1 MVGLERKNYD
11 YRSEGSYVSKSNLN
25 QFMENASQTGA
36 SAGKTVGA
44 AGDVALDVVHEAN
57 RKAKET
63 GEKVGKTAIDTVGKV
78 GKMLSKSSILAA
90 PIAGGKLAFDGIKK
104 GAEAVADASDKTVKT
119 AQGAALGAITGAK
132 NGFEGKS
139 ATASLSTLGG
149 GYGAVKDR
157 EAATKEPVK
166 EIKDNSLT
174 PDAIERFGNK
184 HVSLGGM
191 PKSVEKSTEASADKK
206 LSFRDDPMAQA
217 AKVASLEKA
226 AKAKTQSLG
235 QALTKDN
242 DGPEL
247 A

>member
-1 MVGLERKNYD
+1 M
-11 YRSEGSYVSKSNLN
+11 SKSNLN

-44 AGDVALDVVHEAN
+44 AGGVALDVVHEGN

-63 GEKVGKTAIDTVGKV
+63 GEKVGKTAIDAVGNV

-104 GAEAVADASDKTVKT
+104 GAEAVAEASEKTVKT
-119 AQGAALGAITGAK
+119 AQGAALGAVAGAK
-132 NGFEGKS
+132 NGFEGKDAS
-139 ATASLSTLGG
+139 ASLSTLGG
-149 GYGAVKDR
+149 GYGAIKDR
-157 EAATKEPVK
+157 EAKEPVK

-174 PDAIERFGNK
+174 PDAVERFGTK
-184 HVSLGGM
+184 HTSLGGT
-191 PKSVEKSTEASADKK
+191 PKSVEKSTEASTDQK
-206 LSFRDDPMAQA
+206 LSFKDDPMAQA

-226 AKAKTQSLG
+226 SKAQTQSLG

>member
-1 MVGLERKNYD
+1 M
-11 YRSEGSYVSKSNLN
+11 SKSNLN

-44 AGDVALDVVHEAN
+44 AGGVALDVVHEAN

-63 GEKVGKTAIDTVGKV
+63 GEKVGKTAIDAVGNV

-104 GAEAVADASDKTVKT
+104 GVEAVAEASEKTVKT
-119 AQGAALGAITGAK
+119 AQGAALGAVAGAK
-132 NGFEGKS
+132 NGFDGKDAS
-139 ATASLSTLGG
+139 ASLSTLGG
-149 GYGAVKDR
+149 GYGAIKDR
-157 EAATKEPVK
+157 EAKEPVK
-166 EIKDNSLT
+166 EIKDESLT
-174 PDAIERFGNK
+174 PDAIERFGSK
-184 HVSLGGM
+184 HASLGGT
-191 PKSVEKSTEASADKK
+191 PKAVEKSTEASTDKK
-206 LSFRDDPMAQA
+206 LSFKDDPMAQA

-226 AKAKTQSLG
+226 SKAKTQSLG

>member
-1 MVGLERKNYD
+1 M
-11 YRSEGSYVSKSNLN
+11 SKSNLN
-25 QFMENASQTGA
+25 QFIENASQTGA

-44 AGDVALDVVHEAN
+44 AGGVALDVVHEAN

-63 GEKVGKTAIDTVGKV
+63 GEKVGKTAIDAVGNV

-104 GAEAVADASDKTVKT
+104 GAEAVAEASEKTVKT
-119 AQGAALGAITGAK
+119 AQGAALGAVAGAK
-132 NGFEGKS
+132 NGFEGKDAS
-139 ATASLSTLGG
+139 ASLSTLGG
-149 GYGAVKDR
+149 GYGAIKDR
-157 EAATKEPVK
+157 EAKEPVK

-184 HVSLGGM
+184 HTSLGGT

-206 LSFRDDPMAQA
+206 LSFKDDPMAQA

-226 AKAKTQSLG
+226 SKVKAQSLG

>member
-1 MVGLERKNYD
+1 M
-11 YRSEGSYVSKSNLN
+11 SKSNLN

-63 GEKVGKTAIDTVGKV
+63 GEKVGKTAIDAVGNV

-104 GAEAVADASDKTVKT
+104 GAEAVAEASEKTVKT
-119 AQGAALGAITGAK
+119 AQGAALGAVAGAK
-132 NGFEGKS
+132 NGFEGKDAS
-139 ATASLSTLGG
+139 ASLSTLGG
-149 GYGAVKDR
+149 GYGAIKDR
-157 EAATKEPVK
+157 EAKEPIK

-184 HVSLGGM
+184 HTSLGGT
-191 PKSVEKSTEASADKK
+191 PKPVEKSTEVSTDKK
-206 LSFRDDPMAQA
+206 LSFKDDPMAQA

-226 AKAKTQSLG
+226 SKAKAQSLG

>member
-1 MVGLERKNYD
+1 M
-11 YRSEGSYVSKSNLN
+11 SKSNLN

-44 AGDVALDVVHEAN
+44 AGGVALDVVHEAN

-63 GEKVGKTAIDTVGKV
+63 GEKVGKTAIDAVGNV

-104 GAEAVADASDKTVKT
+104 GAEAVAEASEKTVKT
-119 AQGAALGAITGAK
+119 AQGATLGAVAGAK
-132 NGFEGKS
+132 NGFEGKDAS
-139 ATASLSTLGG
+139 ASLSTLGG
-149 GYGAVKDR
+149 GYGAIKDR
-157 EAATKEPVK
+157 EAKEPVK

-184 HVSLGGM
+184 HTSLGGT
-191 PKSVEKSTEASADKK
+191 PKPVEKSTEASTDKK
-206 LSFRDDPMAQA
+206 LSFKDDPMAQA

-226 AKAKTQSLG
+226 SKAKAQSLG

>member
-1 MVGLERKNYD
+1 M
-11 YRSEGSYVSKSNLN
+11 SKSNLN

-44 AGDVALDVVHEAN
+44 AGGVALDVVHEAN

-63 GEKVGKTAIDTVGKV
+63 GEKVGKTAVDTVGKV

-90 PIAGGKLAFDGIKK
+90 PIAGGKLAIDGIKK
-104 GAEAVADASDKTVKT
+104 GAEAVAEASEKTVKT
-119 AQGAALGAITGAK
+119 AQGAALGAVVGAK
-132 NGFEGKS
+132 NGFEGKDAS
-139 ATASLSTLGG
+139 ASLSTLGG

-157 EAATKEPVK
+157 EAKEPVK

-184 HVSLGGM
+184 HTSLGGT
-191 PKSVEKSTEASADKK
+191 PKPVEKSTEASADKK
-206 LSFRDDPMAQA
+206 LSFKDDPMAQA

-226 AKAKTQSLG
+226 AKAKTQMLG

>member
-1 MVGLERKNYD
+1 M
-11 YRSEGSYVSKSNLN
+11 SKSNLN

-44 AGDVALDVVHEAN
+44 AGGVALDVVHEAN

-63 GEKVGKTAIDTVGKV
+63 GEKVGKTAIDAVGNV

-104 GAEAVADASDKTVKT
+104 GAEAVAEASEKTVKT
-119 AQGAALGAITGAK
+119 AQG
-132 NGFEGKS
+132 EGKDAS
-139 ATASLSTLGG
+139 ASLSTLGG
-149 GYGAVKDR
+149 GYGAIKDR
-157 EAATKEPVK
+157 EAKEPVK

-184 HVSLGGM
+184 HTSLGGT
-191 PKSVEKSTEASADKK
+191 PKSVEKSTEASTDKK
-206 LSFRDDPMAQA
+206 LSFKDDPMAQA

-226 AKAKTQSLG
+226 SKAKAQSLG

>member
-1 MVGLERKNYD
+1 M
-11 YRSEGSYVSKSNLN
+11 SKSNLN

-44 AGDVALDVVHEAN
+44 AGGVALDVVHEAN

-63 GEKVGKTAIDTVGKV
+63 GEKVGETAIDAVGNV

-104 GAEAVADASDKTVKT
+104 GAEAVAEASEKTVKT
-119 AQGAALGAITGAK
+119 AQGAALGAVAGAK
-132 NGFEGKS
+132 NGFEGKDAS
-139 ATASLSTLGG
+139 ASLSTLGG
-149 GYGAVKDR
+149 GYGAIKDR
-157 EAATKEPVK
+157 EAKEPVK
-166 EIKDNSLT
+166 EIKDKSLT
-174 PDAIERFGNK
+174 PDAVERFGNK
-184 HVSLGGM
+184 HTSLGGT
-191 PKSVEKSTEASADKK
+191 PKSVEKSTEASTDKK
-206 LSFRDDPMAQA
+206 LSFKDDPMAQA

-226 AKAKTQSLG
+226 SKAKVQSLG

>member
-1 MVGLERKNYD
+1 M
-11 YRSEGSYVSKSNLN
+11 SKSNLN

-44 AGDVALDVVHEAN
+44 AGGVALDVVHEAN

-63 GEKVGKTAIDTVGKV
+63 GEKVGKTAIDAVGNV

-104 GAEAVADASDKTVKT
+104 GAEAVAEASEKTVKT
-119 AQGAALGAITGAK
+119 AQGAALGAVAGAK
-132 NGFEGKS
+132 NGFEGKDAS
-139 ATASLSTLGG
+139 ASFSTLGG
-149 GYGAVKDR
+149 GYGAIKDR
-157 EAATKEPVK
+157 EAKEPVK

-184 HVSLGGM
+184 HTSLGGT
-191 PKSVEKSTEASADKK
+191 PKSVEKSTEASTDKK
-206 LSFRDDPMAQA
+206 LSFKDDPMAQA

-226 AKAKTQSLG
+226 SKAKTQSLG

>member
-1 MVGLERKNYD
+1 M
-11 YRSEGSYVSKSNLN
+11 SKSNLN

-63 GEKVGKTAIDTVGKV
+63 GEKVGKTAVDTVGNV

-104 GAEAVADASDKTVKT
+104 GAEAVAEASEKTVKT
-119 AQGAALGAITGAK
+119 AQGAALGAVAGAK
-132 NGFEGKS
+132 NGFEGKDAS
-139 ATASLSTLGG
+139 ASLSTLGG
-149 GYGAVKDR
+149 GYGAIKDR
-157 EAATKEPVK
+157 EAKEPVK

-184 HVSLGGM
+184 HTSLGGE
-191 PKSVEKSTEASADKK
+191 PKPVEKSTEASADKK
-206 LSFRDDPMAQA
+206 LSFKDDPMAQA

-226 AKAKTQSLG
+226 SKAKTQALG

>member
-1 MVGLERKNYD
+1 M
-11 YRSEGSYVSKSNLN
+11 SKSNLN

-44 AGDVALDVVHEAN
+44 AGGVALDVVHEAN

-63 GEKVGKTAIDTVGKV
+63 GEKVGKTAIDAVGNV

-104 GAEAVADASDKTVKT
+104 GAEAVAEASEKTVKT
-119 AQGAALGAITGAK
+119 AQGAALGAVAGAK
-132 NGFEGKS
+132 NGFEGKDAS
-139 ATASLSTLGG
+139 ASLSTLGG
-149 GYGAVKDR
+149 GYGAIKDR
-157 EAATKEPVK
+157 EAKEPVK

-184 HVSLGGM
+184 HKSLGGT
-191 PKSVEKSTEASADKK
+191 PKSVEKSTEASTDKK
-206 LSFRDDPMAQA
+206 LSFKDDPMAQA

-226 AKAKTQSLG
+226 SKAKTQSLG

>member
-1 MVGLERKNYD
+1 M
-11 YRSEGSYVSKSNLN
+11 SKSNLN

-44 AGDVALDVVHEAN
+44 AGGVALDVVHEAN

-63 GEKVGKTAIDTVGKV
+63 GEKVGKTAIDAVGNV

-104 GAEAVADASDKTVKT
+104 GAEAVAEASEKTVKT
-119 AQGAALGAITGAK
+119 AQGAALGAVAGAK
-132 NGFEGKS
+132 NGFEGKDAS
-139 ATASLSTLGG
+139 ASLSTLGG
-149 GYGAVKDR
+149 GYGAIKDR
-157 EAATKEPVK
+157 EAKEPVK

-184 HVSLGGM
+184 HTSLGGT
-191 PKSVEKSTEASADKK
+191 PKSVEKSTEASTDEK
-206 LSFRDDPMAQA
+206 LSFKDDPMAQA

-226 AKAKTQSLG
+226 SKAKAQSLG

>member
-1 MVGLERKNYD
+1 M
-11 YRSEGSYVSKSNLN
+11 SKSNLN

-44 AGDVALDVVHEAN
+44 AGGVALDVVHEAN

-63 GEKVGKTAIDTVGKV
+63 GEKVGKTAIDAVGNV

-104 GAEAVADASDKTVKT
+104 GAEAVAEASEKTVKT
-119 AQGAALGAITGAK
+119 AQGAALGAVAGAK
-132 NGFEGKS
+132 NGFEGKDAS
-139 ATASLSTLGG
+139 ASLSTLGG
-149 GYGAVKDR
+149 GYGAIKDR
-157 EAATKEPVK
+157 EAKEPVK
-166 EIKDNSLT
+166 EIKDKSLT
-174 PDAIERFGNK
+174 PDAIERFGDK
-184 HVSLGGM
+184 HKSLGGE
-191 PKSVEKSTEASADKK
+191 PKPVEKSTEASADKK
-206 LSFRDDPMAQA
+206 LSFKDDPMAQA

-226 AKAKTQSLG
+226 SKVKAQSLG

>member
-1 MVGLERKNYD
+1 M
-11 YRSEGSYVSKSNLN
+11 SKSNLN

-44 AGDVALDVVHEAN
+44 AGGVALDVVHEAN

-63 GEKVGKTAIDTVGKV
+63 GEKVGKTAIDAVGNV

-104 GAEAVADASDKTVKT
+104 GAEAVAEASEKTVKT
-119 AQGAALGAITGAK
+119 AQGAALGAVAGAK
-132 NGFEGKS
+132 NGFDGKDAS
-139 ATASLSTLGG
+139 ASLSTLGG
-149 GYGAVKDR
+149 GYGAIKDR
-157 EAATKEPVK
+157 EAKEPVK

-174 PDAIERFGNK
+174 PDAVERFGNK
-184 HVSLGGM
+184 HTSLGGT
-191 PKSVEKSTEASADKK
+191 PKSVEKSTEASTDKK
-206 LSFRDDPMAQA
+206 LSFKDDPMAQA
-217 AKVASLEKA
+217 AKVASLAKA
-226 AKAKTQSLG
+226 SKAKTQSLG

>member
-1 MVGLERKNYD
+1 M
-11 YRSEGSYVSKSNLN
+11 SKSNLN

-44 AGDVALDVVHEAN
+44 AGGVALDVVHEAN

-63 GEKVGKTAIDTVGKV
+63 GEKVGKTAIDAVGNV

-104 GAEAVADASDKTVKT
+104 GAEAVAEASEKTVKT
-119 AQGAALGAITGAK
+119 AQGAALGAVAGAK
-132 NGFEGKS
+132 NGFEGKDAS
-139 ATASLSTLGG
+139 ASLSTLGG
-149 GYGAVKDR
+149 GYGAIKDR
-157 EAATKEPVK
+157 EAKEPVK
-166 EIKDNSLT
+166 EIEDNSLT

-184 HVSLGGM
+184 HTSLGGT
-191 PKSVEKSTEASADKK
+191 PKSVEKSTEASTDKK
-206 LSFRDDPMAQA
+206 LSFKDDPMAQA

-226 AKAKTQSLG
+226 SKAKAQSLG

>member
-1 MVGLERKNYD
+1 M
-11 YRSEGSYVSKSNLN
+11 SKSILN
-25 QFMENASQTGA
+25 QFMESASQTGA

-44 AGDVALDVVHEAN
+44 AGGVALDVVHEAN

-63 GEKVGKTAIDTVGKV
+63 GEKVGKTAIDAVGNV

-104 GAEAVADASDKTVKT
+104 GAGAVAEASEKTVKT
-119 AQGAALGAITGAK
+119 AQGAALGAVAGAK
-132 NGFEGKS
+132 NGFDGKD
-139 ATASLSTLGG
+139 AFASLSTLGG
-149 GYGAVKDR
+149 GYGAIKDR
-157 EAATKEPVK
+157 EAKEPVK
-166 EIKDNSLT
+166 EIKDKSLT
-174 PDAIERFGNK
+174 PDAIERFGSK
-184 HVSLGGM
+184 HASLGGT
-191 PKSVEKSTEASADKK
+191 PKAVEKSTEASTDKK
-206 LSFRDDPMAQA
+206 LSFKDDPMAQA

-226 AKAKTQSLG
+226 SKAKTQSLG

>member
-1 MVGLERKNYD
+1 M
-11 YRSEGSYVSKSNLN
+11 SKSNLN

-63 GEKVGKTAIDTVGKV
+63 GEKVGKTAVDTVGKV
-78 GKMLSKSSILAA
+78 GKMLSKSSILVA

-104 GAEAVADASDKTVKT
+104 GAEAGAEASDKTVKT

-132 NGFEGKS
+132 NGFEGKDAS
-139 ATASLSTLGG
+139 ASLSTLGG
-149 GYGAVKDR
+149 GHGAIKDR
-157 EAATKEPVK
+157 ETKEPVK

-184 HVSLGGM
+184 HTSLGGT

-206 LSFRDDPMAQA
+206 LSFKDDPMAQA

-226 AKAKTQSLG
+226 SKAKTQTLG

>member
-1 MVGLERKNYD
+1 M
-11 YRSEGSYVSKSNLN
+11 SKSNLN

-44 AGDVALDVVHEAN
+44 AGGVALDVVHEAN

-63 GEKVGKTAIDTVGKV
+63 GEKVGKTAIDAVGNV

-104 GAEAVADASDKTVKT
+104 GAEAVAEASEKTVKT
-119 AQGAALGAITGAK
+119 AQGAALGAVAGAK
-132 NGFEGKS
+132 NGFEGKDAS
-139 ATASLSTLGG
+139 ASLSTLGG
-149 GYGAVKDR
+149 GYGAIKDR
-157 EAATKEPVK
+157 EAKEPVK

-184 HVSLGGM
+184 HTPLGGT
-191 PKSVEKSTEASADKK
+191 PKPVEKSTEASTDKK
-206 LSFRDDPMAQA
+206 LSFKDDPMAQA

-226 AKAKTQSLG
+226 SKAKAQSLG

>member
-1 MVGLERKNYD
+1 
-11 YRSEGSYVSKSNLN
+11 
-25 QFMENASQTGA
+25 MENASQTGA
-36 SAGKTVGA
+36 SAGETVGA
-44 AGDVALDVVHEAN
+44 AGGVALDVVHEAN

-63 GEKVGKTAIDTVGKV
+63 GEKVGKTAIDAVGNV

-104 GAEAVADASDKTVKT
+104 GAEAVAEASEKTVKT
-119 AQGAALGAITGAK
+119 AQGAALGAVAGAK
-132 NGFEGKS
+132 NGFEGEDAS
-139 ATASLSTLGG
+139 ASLSTLGG
-149 GYGAVKDR
+149 GYGAIKDR
-157 EAATKEPVK
+157 EAKEPVK

-174 PDAIERFGNK
+174 PDAVERFGNK
-184 HVSLGGM
+184 HTSLGGT
-191 PKSVEKSTEASADKK
+191 PKSVEKSTEASTDKK
-206 LSFRDDPMAQA
+206 LSFKDDPMAQA

-226 AKAKTQSLG
+226 SKAKVQSLG

>member
-1 MVGLERKNYD
+1 M
-11 YRSEGSYVSKSNLN
+11 SKSNLN

-44 AGDVALDVVHEAN
+44 AGGVALDVVHEAN

-63 GEKVGKTAIDTVGKV
+63 GEKVGKTAIDAVGNVGKV
-78 GKMLSKSSILAA
+78 LSKSSILAA

-104 GAEAVADASDKTVKT
+104 GAEAVAEASEKTVKT
-119 AQGAALGAITGAK
+119 AQGAALGAVAGAK
-132 NGFEGKS
+132 SGFEGKDAS
-139 ATASLSTLGG
+139 ASLSTLGG
-149 GYGAVKDR
+149 GYGAIKDR
-157 EAATKEPVK
+157 EAKEPVK

-184 HVSLGGM
+184 HTSLGGT
-191 PKSVEKSTEASADKK
+191 PKSVEKSTEASTDKK
-206 LSFRDDPMAQA
+206 LSFKDDPMAQA

-226 AKAKTQSLG
+226 SKAKAQSLG

>member
-1 MVGLERKNYD
+1 M
-11 YRSEGSYVSKSNLN
+11 SKSNLN

-44 AGDVALDVVHEAN
+44 AGGVALDVVHEAN

-63 GEKVGKTAIDTVGKV
+63 GEKVGKTAIDAVGNV

-104 GAEAVADASDKTVKT
+104 GAEAVAEASEKTVKT
-119 AQGAALGAITGAK
+119 AQGAALGVVAGAK
-132 NGFEGKS
+132 SGFEGKDAS
-139 ATASLSTLGG
+139 ASLSTLGG
-149 GYGAVKDR
+149 GYGAIKDR
-157 EAATKEPVK
+157 EAKEPVK

-184 HVSLGGM
+184 HTSLGGT
-191 PKSVEKSTEASADKK
+191 PKSVEKSTEASTDKK
-206 LSFRDDPMAQA
+206 LSFKDDPMAQA

-226 AKAKTQSLG
+226 SKAKAQSLG

>member
-1 MVGLERKNYD
+1 M
-11 YRSEGSYVSKSNLN
+11 SKSNLN

-44 AGDVALDVVHEAN
+44 AGGVALDVVHEAN

-63 GEKVGKTAIDTVGKV
+63 GERVGKTAIDAVGNV

-104 GAEAVADASDKTVKT
+104 GAEAVAEASEKTVKT
-119 AQGAALGAITGAK
+119 AQGAALGAVAGAK
-132 NGFEGKS
+132 NGFEGKDAS
-139 ATASLSTLGG
+139 ASLSTLGG
-149 GYGAVKDR
+149 GYGAIKDR
-157 EAATKEPVK
+157 EAKEPVK

-184 HVSLGGM
+184 HKSLGGT
-191 PKSVEKSTEASADKK
+191 PKSVEKSTEASTDKK
-206 LSFRDDPMAQA
+206 LSFKDDPMAQA

-226 AKAKTQSLG
+226 SKAKAQSLG

>member
-1 MVGLERKNYD
+1 M
-11 YRSEGSYVSKSNLN
+11 SKSNLN

-44 AGDVALDVVHEAN
+44 AGGVALDVVHEAN

-63 GEKVGKTAIDTVGKV
+63 GERVGKTAIDAVGNV

-104 GAEAVADASDKTVKT
+104 GAEAVAEASEKTVKT
-119 AQGAALGAITGAK
+119 AQGAALGAVAGAK
-132 NGFEGKS
+132 NGFEGKDAS
-139 ATASLSTLGG
+139 ASLSTLGG
-149 GYGAVKDR
+149 GYGAIKDR
-157 EAATKEPVK
+157 EAKEPVK

-184 HVSLGGM
+184 HMSLGGT
-191 PKSVEKSTEASADKK
+191 PKPVEKSTEASNDKK
-206 LSFRDDPMAQA
+206 LSFKDDPMAQA

-226 AKAKTQSLG
+226 SKAKTQSLG

>member
-1 MVGLERKNYD
+1 M
-11 YRSEGSYVSKSNLN
+11 SKSNLN

-44 AGDVALDVVHEAN
+44 AGGVALDVVHEAN

-63 GEKVGKTAIDTVGKV
+63 GEKVGKTAVDTVGKV

-119 AQGAALGAITGAK
+119 AQGAALGAVAGAK
-132 NGFEGKS
+132 NGFEGKDAS
-139 ATASLSTLGG
+139 ASLSTLGG
-149 GYGAVKDR
+149 GYGAIKDR
-157 EAATKEPVK
+157 EAKEPVK

-184 HVSLGGM
+184 HTSLGGT
-191 PKSVEKSTEASADKK
+191 PKSVEKSTEASTDKK
-206 LSFRDDPMAQA
+206 LSFKDDPMAQA
-217 AKVASLEKA
+217 AKVVSLEKA
-226 AKAKTQSLG
+226 SKAKAQSLG

>member
-1 MVGLERKNYD
+1 M
-11 YRSEGSYVSKSNLN
+11 SKSNLN

-44 AGDVALDVVHEAN
+44 AGGVALDVVHEAN

-63 GEKVGKTAIDTVGKV
+63 GEKVGKTAIDAVGNV

-104 GAEAVADASDKTVKT
+104 GAEAVAEASEKTVKT
-119 AQGAALGAITGAK
+119 AQGAALGAVAGAK
-132 NGFEGKS
+132 NGFEGKDAS
-139 ATASLSTLGG
+139 ASLSTLGG
-149 GYGAVKDR
+149 GYGAIKDR
-157 EAATKEPVK
+157 EAKEPVK

-184 HVSLGGM
+184 HTSLGGT
-191 PKSVEKSTEASADKK
+191 PKSVEKSTEASTDKK
-206 LSFRDDPMAQA
+206 LSFKDDPMAQA

-226 AKAKTQSLG
+226 SKAKAQALG

>member
-1 MVGLERKNYD
+1 M
-11 YRSEGSYVSKSNLN
+11 SKSNLN

-44 AGDVALDVVHEAN
+44 AGGVALDVVHEAN

-63 GEKVGKTAIDTVGKV
+63 GEKVGKTAIDAVGNV

-104 GAEAVADASDKTVKT
+104 GAEAVAEASEKTVKT
-119 AQGAALGAITGAK
+119 AQGAALGVVAGAK
-132 NGFEGKS
+132 NGFEGKDAS
-139 ATASLSTLGG
+139 ASLSTLGG

-157 EAATKEPVK
+157 EAKEPVK

-184 HVSLGGM
+184 HTSLGGT
-191 PKSVEKSTEASADKK
+191 PKSVEKSTEASTDKK
-206 LSFRDDPMAQA
+206 LSFKDDPMAQA

-226 AKAKTQSLG
+226 SKAKTQSLG

-242 DGPEL
+242 DGPGL

>member
-1 MVGLERKNYD
+1 M
-11 YRSEGSYVSKSNLN
+11 SKSNLN

-44 AGDVALDVVHEAN
+44 AGGVALDVVHEAN

-63 GEKVGKTAIDTVGKV
+63 GEKVGKTAIDAVGNV

-104 GAEAVADASDKTVKT
+104 GAEAVAEASEKTVKT
-119 AQGAALGAITGAK
+119 AQGAALGAVAGAK
-132 NGFEGKS
+132 SGFEGKDAS
-139 ATASLSTLGG
+139 ASLSTLGG
-149 GYGAVKDR
+149 GYGAIKDR
-157 EAATKEPVK
+157 EAKEPVK

-184 HVSLGGM
+184 HTSLGGT
-191 PKSVEKSTEASADKK
+191 PRSVEKSTEASTDKK
-206 LSFRDDPMAQA
+206 LSFKDDPMAQA

-226 AKAKTQSLG
+226 SKAKTQSLG

>member
-1 MVGLERKNYD
+1 M
-11 YRSEGSYVSKSNLN
+11 SKSNLN

-44 AGDVALDVVHEAN
+44 AGGVALDVVHEAN

-63 GEKVGKTAIDTVGKV
+63 GEKVGKTAIDAVGNV

-90 PIAGGKLAFDGIKK
+90 PIAGGKLAVDGIKK
-104 GAEAVADASDKTVKT
+104 GAEAVAEASEKTVKT
-119 AQGAALGAITGAK
+119 AQGAALGAVAGAK
-132 NGFEGKS
+132 NGFEGKDAS
-139 ATASLSTLGG
+139 VSLSTLGG
-149 GYGAVKDR
+149 GYGAIKDR
-157 EAATKEPVK
+157 EAKEPVK

-184 HVSLGGM
+184 HTSLGGT
-191 PKSVEKSTEASADKK
+191 PKSVEKSTEASTDKK
-206 LSFRDDPMAQA
+206 LSFKDDPMAQA

-226 AKAKTQSLG
+226 SKAKTQSLG

>member
-1 MVGLERKNYD
+1 M
-11 YRSEGSYVSKSNLN
+11 SKSNLN

-44 AGDVALDVVHEAN
+44 AGGVALDVVHEAN

-63 GEKVGKTAIDTVGKV
+63 GEKVGKTAIDAVGNV

-104 GAEAVADASDKTVKT
+104 GAEAVAEASEKTAKT
-119 AQGAALGAITGAK
+119 AQGAALGAVAGAK
-132 NGFEGKS
+132 NEFDGKDAS
-139 ATASLSTLGG
+139 ASLSTLGG

-157 EAATKEPVK
+157 EAKEPVK

-184 HVSLGGM
+184 HTSLGGT
-191 PKSVEKSTEASADKK
+191 PKSVEKSTEAPTDKK
-206 LSFRDDPMAQA
+206 LAFKDDPMAQA

-226 AKAKTQSLG
+226 SKAKTQTLG

>member
-1 MVGLERKNYD
+1 M
-11 YRSEGSYVSKSNLN
+11 SKSNLN

-44 AGDVALDVVHEAN
+44 AGGVAFDVVHEAN

-63 GEKVGKTAIDTVGKV
+63 GERVGKTAIDAVGNV

-104 GAEAVADASDKTVKT
+104 GAEAVAEASEKTVKT
-119 AQGAALGAITGAK
+119 AQGAALGAVAGAK
-132 NGFEGKS
+132 NGFEGKDAS
-139 ATASLSTLGG
+139 ASLSTLGG
-149 GYGAVKDR
+149 GYGAIKDR
-157 EAATKEPVK
+157 EAKEPVK
-166 EIKDNSLT
+166 EIEDKSLT

-184 HVSLGGM
+184 HKSLGGE
-191 PKSVEKSTEASADKK
+191 PKPVEKSTEASADKK
-206 LSFRDDPMAQA
+206 LSFKDDPMAQA

-226 AKAKTQSLG
+226 SKVKAQSLG

>member
-1 MVGLERKNYD
+1 M
-11 YRSEGSYVSKSNLN
+11 SKSNLN

-44 AGDVALDVVHEAN
+44 AGGVALDVVHEAN

-63 GEKVGKTAIDTVGKV
+63 GEKVGKTAVDTVGKV

-104 GAEAVADASDKTVKT
+104 GAEAVAEASEKTVKT
-119 AQGAALGAITGAK
+119 AQGAALGAVAGAK
-132 NGFEGKS
+132 NGFEGKDAS
-139 ATASLSTLGG
+139 ASLSTLGG
-149 GYGAVKDR
+149 GYGAIKDR
-157 EAATKEPVK
+157 EAEEPVK

-174 PDAIERFGNK
+174 PDAIERFGHK
-184 HVSLGGM
+184 HASLGGE

-206 LSFRDDPMAQA
+206 LSFKDDPMAQA

-226 AKAKTQSLG
+226 AKAKTQTLG

>member
-1 MVGLERKNYD
+1 M
-11 YRSEGSYVSKSNLN
+11 SKSNLN

-44 AGDVALDVVHEAN
+44 AGGVALDVVHEAN

-63 GEKVGKTAIDTVGKV
+63 GEKVGKTAIDAVGNV

-104 GAEAVADASDKTVKT
+104 GAEAVAEASEKTVKT
-119 AQGAALGAITGAK
+119 AQGAALGAVAGAK
-132 NGFEGKS
+132 NGFDGKDAS
-139 ATASLSTLGG
+139 ASLSTLGG
-149 GYGAVKDR
+149 GHGAIKDR
-157 EAATKEPVK
+157 EAKEPVK

-184 HVSLGGM
+184 HMSLGGT
-191 PKSVEKSTEASADKK
+191 PKAVEKSTEASTDKK
-206 LSFRDDPMAQA
+206 LSFKDDPMAQA

-226 AKAKTQSLG
+226 SKAKAQTLG

>member
-1 MVGLERKNYD
+1 M
-11 YRSEGSYVSKSNLN
+11 SKSNLN

-63 GEKVGKTAIDTVGKV
+63 GERVGKTAIDAVGNV

-104 GAEAVADASDKTVKT
+104 GAEAVAEASEKTVKT
-119 AQGAALGAITGAK
+119 AQGAALGAVAGAK
-132 NGFEGKS
+132 NGFEGKEAS
-139 ATASLSTLGG
+139 ASLSTLGG
-149 GYGAVKDR
+149 GYGAIKDR
-157 EAATKEPVK
+157 EAKEPVK

-184 HVSLGGM
+184 HTSLGGT
-191 PKSVEKSTEASADKK
+191 PKSVEKSTEASTDKK
-206 LSFRDDPMAQA
+206 LSFKDDPMAQA

-226 AKAKTQSLG
+226 SKAKTQSLG

>member
-1 MVGLERKNYD
+1 M
-11 YRSEGSYVSKSNLN
+11 SKSNLN

-44 AGDVALDVVHEAN
+44 AGGVALDVVHEAN

-63 GEKVGKTAIDTVGKV
+63 GEKVGKTAIDAVGNV

-104 GAEAVADASDKTVKT
+104 GAEAVAEASEKTVKT
-119 AQGAALGAITGAK
+119 AQGAALGAVAGAK
-132 NGFEGKS
+132 NGFEGKDAS
-139 ATASLSTLGG
+139 ASLSTLGG
-149 GYGAVKDR
+149 GYGAIKDR
-157 EAATKEPVK
+157 EAKEPVK

-184 HVSLGGM
+184 HTSLGGT
-191 PKSVEKSTEASADKK
+191 PKAVEKSTEASTDKK
-206 LSFRDDPMAQA
+206 LSFKDDPMAQA

-226 AKAKTQSLG
+226 SKAKAQSLG

>member
-1 MVGLERKNYD
+1 M
-11 YRSEGSYVSKSNLN
+11 SKSNLN

-44 AGDVALDVVHEAN
+44 AGGVALDVVHEAN

-63 GEKVGKTAIDTVGKV
+63 GEKVGKTAIDAVGNV

-104 GAEAVADASDKTVKT
+104 GAEAVAEASEKTVKT
-119 AQGAALGAITGAK
+119 AQGAALGAVAGAK
-132 NGFEGKS
+132 NGFEGKDAS
-139 ATASLSTLGG
+139 ASLSTLGG
-149 GYGAVKDR
+149 GYGAIKDR
-157 EAATKEPVK
+157 EAKEPVK

-184 HVSLGGM
+184 HTSLGGT
-191 PKSVEKSTEASADKK
+191 PKSVEKSTEASTDKK
-206 LSFRDDPMAQA
+206 LSFKDDPMAQA

-226 AKAKTQSLG
+226 SKAKAQSLG
-235 QALTKDN
+235 QTLTKDN
-242 DGPEL
+242 DGPDL

>member
-1 MVGLERKNYD
+1 M
-11 YRSEGSYVSKSNLN
+11 SKSNLN

-44 AGDVALDVVHEAN
+44 AGGVALDVVHEAN

-63 GEKVGKTAIDTVGKV
+63 GEKVGKTTIDAVGNV

-104 GAEAVADASDKTVKT
+104 GAEAVAEASEKTVKT
-119 AQGAALGAITGAK
+119 AQGAALGAVAGAK
-132 NGFEGKS
+132 NGFEGKDAS
-139 ATASLSTLGG
+139 ASLSTLGG
-149 GYGAVKDR
+149 GYGAIKDR
-157 EAATKEPVK
+157 EAKEPVK

-184 HVSLGGM
+184 HTSLGGT
-191 PKSVEKSTEASADKK
+191 PKSVEKSTEASTDKK
-206 LSFRDDPMAQA
+206 LSFKDDPMAQA

-226 AKAKTQSLG
+226 SKAKAQSLG
-235 QALTKDN
+235 QTLTKDN

>member
-1 MVGLERKNYD
+1 M
-11 YRSEGSYVSKSNLN
+11 SKSNLN

-63 GEKVGKTAIDTVGKV
+63 GEKVGKTAVDTVGKV

-104 GAEAVADASDKTVKT
+104 GAEAVAEASEKTVKT
-119 AQGAALGAITGAK
+119 AQGAALGAVAGAK
-132 NGFEGKS
+132 NGFEGKDAS
-139 ATASLSTLGG
+139 ASLSTLGG

-157 EAATKEPVK
+157 EAKEPVK

-184 HVSLGGM
+184 HTSLGGT
-191 PKSVEKSTEASADKK
+191 PKSVEKSTEASDDKK
-206 LSFRDDPMAQA
+206 LSFKDDPMAQA

-226 AKAKTQSLG
+226 AKAKTQTLG

>member
-1 MVGLERKNYD
+1 M
-11 YRSEGSYVSKSNLN
+11 SKSNLN

-63 GEKVGKTAIDTVGKV
+63 GERVGKTAIDAVGNV

-104 GAEAVADASDKTVKT
+104 GAEAVAEASEKTVKT
-119 AQGAALGAITGAK
+119 AQGAALGAVAGAK
-132 NGFEGKS
+132 NGFEGKDAS
-139 ATASLSTLGG
+139 ASLSTLGG
-149 GYGAVKDR
+149 GYGAIKDR
-157 EAATKEPVK
+157 EAKEPVK

-184 HVSLGGM
+184 HTSLGGT
-191 PKSVEKSTEASADKK
+191 PKSVEKSTEASTDKK
-206 LSFRDDPMAQA
+206 LSFKDDPMAQA

-226 AKAKTQSLG
+226 SKAKTQSLG